1 MEQALPGRPALSQL
15 YRVDLAMPR
24 DPPGLEFTIT
34 ALFSLLGKN
43 TVIEKM
49 VSGYRVTVR
58 VFVSTV
64 STYRVSVNSRYYT
77 VFTSHNDLSFFLSHI
92 CIGNPYGIEQ

>member
-1 MEQALPGRPALSQL
+1 
-15 YRVDLAMPR
+15 
-24 DPPGLEFTIT
+24 
-34 ALFSLLGKN
+34 
-43 TVIEKM
+43 M
-49 VSGYRVTVR
+49 VSRYGVIVM

-64 STYRVSVNSRYYT
+64 SIYHVFVTFRYYT

>member
-1 MEQALPGRPALSQL
+1 M
-15 YRVDLAMPR
+15 YFYIPR
-24 DPPGLEFTIT
+24 DPPATDKRNT
-34 ALFSLLGKN
+34 ALCSLLGKK

-49 VSGYRVTVR
+49 VSGYRVSVV

-64 STYRVSVNSRYYT
+64 SIYRVFVTFRCYT

-92 CIGNPYGIEQ
+92 

>member
-1 MEQALPGRPALSQL
+1 MCEFCENGH
-15 YRVDLAMPR
+15 YYDLPR
-24 DPPGLEFTIT
+24 DPPATDKRNT
-34 ALFSLLGKN
+34 ALCSLLGKN

-49 VSGYRVTVR
+49 VSAYCVIVM

-64 STYRVSVNSRYYT
+64 STYRVFVNSRYYT

-92 CIGNPYGIEQ
+92 CIGNPYRIEQ